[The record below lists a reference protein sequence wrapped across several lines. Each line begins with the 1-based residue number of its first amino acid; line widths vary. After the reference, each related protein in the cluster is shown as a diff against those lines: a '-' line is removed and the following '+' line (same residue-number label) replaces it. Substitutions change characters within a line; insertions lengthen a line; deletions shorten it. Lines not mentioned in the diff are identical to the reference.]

1 MTRKSVRTMKLP
13 DSGSGVPVEGVAE
26 SRPLIRLPLWKMSTL
41 LLGAPKLVLFAAAGL
56 AVLMYPEHWRSVV
69 ASEFWAAVSLYTGVV
84 VGILFLWQYRPRPA
98 AGWRGLVN
106 LSRGIRVATTV
117 SLAFTFSW
125 IFHFRTSA
133 HFRTS
138 GPFFWLSILIA
149 TVLILVTDLL
159 VVNKALAGTIDGD
172 A

>member
-1 MTRKSVRTMKLP
+1 MMLP
-13 DSGSGVPVEGVAE
+13 DSDSGYSVGAE

-84 VGILFLWQYRPRPA
+84 VGIVFLWQYRPRPA
-98 AGWRGLVN
+98 EAWRGLVN
-106 LSRGIRVATTV
+106 MSRGIRVTTTV
-117 SLAFTFSW
+117 GLALGFSRV
-125 IFHFRTSA
+125 FHFRTSP
-133 HFRTS
+133 HFKTS
-138 GPFFWLSILIA
+138 GPFFWWAIVIA
-149 TVLILVTDLL
+149 SVLIMLTDVM
-159 VVNKALAGTIDGD
+159 VVQKALAGTIDGD